1 MFVSASPHH
10 FGSTTNVTTECLLPS
25 ILFLTCL
32 PQVFLHTYF
41 PHPSHRCISLTPSHS
56 LLRLSPPISLCHTP
70 SNALSLPCFLSLSL
84 STQLRAY
91 RFTSFFPIW
100 RQQLLLNALSNSERN
115 SVVLPLSMSLALRL
129 FTVTIHLWT
138 YQRTSNLFL
147 LHNCQAKLH
156 GVCTC
161 VCEQLEGRCESDT
174 GATSPD
180 VDHCLL

>member
-1 MFVSASPHH
+1 MSPSVHFISNVPPSGISPH
-10 FGSTTNVTTECLLPS
+10 
-25 ILFLTCL
+25 I
-32 PQVFLHTYF
+32 
-41 PHPSHRCISLTPSHS
+41 
-56 LLRLSPPISLCHTP
+56 LSPPFSPLHLPHSITLPP
-70 SNALSLPCFLSLSL
+70 SPFPTYFSLPYSIKRSLLALFSVTLSL

-174 GATSPD
+174 GSTSPD